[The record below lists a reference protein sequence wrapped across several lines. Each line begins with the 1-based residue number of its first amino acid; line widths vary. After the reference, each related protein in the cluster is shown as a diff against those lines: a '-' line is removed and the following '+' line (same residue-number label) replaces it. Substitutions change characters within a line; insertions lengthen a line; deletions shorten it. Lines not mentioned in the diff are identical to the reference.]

1 MKKTIIELKDGLV
14 GRLAKKEIAEIVS
27 QYKLDI
33 VNDKDDAEVVLK
45 QITSVN
51 ALNYYRNVK
60 DNTFLFTADGNGI
73 KFYSPRTTKIGRK
86 FVKGRK
92 EGIRTQSPLTVDE
105 DKANTLAI
113 VDYLLGRT
121 NEITIKNVV
130 CQHTWD
136 ILGMLNKG
144 RLLDMDKAYLIKE
157 LGVSEKEIET
167 LIQIVVAQ
175 TSFDSSAL
183 SEVFRKVDTLYM
195 LGKPL
200 PNIGDSLIA
209 NLINASSKL
218 RIVNAISKGTN
229 SSQEEK
235 DIKIKGMIEKVQ
247 EEFSKA
253 KKTVRMSLQGSKA
266 FGKYAKEGME
276 TKGVYSLYIPDDTLA
291 DDEIRIPHPMTAG
304 GREDY
309 PKAGEVITDVRHPI
323 TTITLGFKVVGYTFD
338 GSIRTNT
345 KVCLAYYGD
354 ADGDAHASIYGAW
367 MKYLTHGTTKEL
379 NEFSNAMGL
388 KVEDSSAGFK
398 ISLDDLIVDPIDLQT
413 NQEKLAEDGL
423 AQGAAKL
430 ITKSVT
436 GSFGAKERD
445 LVFNTICN
453 DWDISAKDIHN
464 KSWLSQ
470 IPVQAKN
477 ILEDLRAGNMDD
489 MTKNTIR
496 LFDSM
501 SKDTL
506 TASSS
511 IATLLDMNRDEA
523 FNLLNELKGIQKVT
537 FRGTV
542 KQDEV
547 KEEINLAELYNLKF

>member
-1 MKKTIIELKDGLV
+1 MKKTIIELKDGIV
-14 GRLAKKEIAEIVS
+14 GRLAQKEIAEIVA
-27 QYKLDI
+27 QYNLDI
-33 VNDKDDAEVVLK
+33 VNDKDDAEVILK

-92 EGIRTQSPLTVDE
+92 EGVRTQSPLTIED

-121 NEITIKNVV
+121 DEITIKNVV

-157 LGVSEKEIET
+157 LGVSEKDIET

-183 SEVFRKVDTLYM
+183 SDVFRKVDTLYM

-218 RIVNAISKGTN
+218 HIVNAISKGTN

-247 EEFSKA
+247 EEFAKA

-291 DDEIRIPHPMTAG
+291 DDELRIPHPKTVG
-304 GREDY
+304 GKEDY
-309 PKAGEVITDVRHPI
+309 PKIGEVITDVRHPI

-379 NEFSNAMGL
+379 NEFATAMGL
-388 KVEDSSAGFK
+388 SVEDSSAGFK
-398 ISLDDLIVDPIDLQT
+398 ISLDDLIVDPINLQT
-413 NQEKLAEDGL
+413 DHEKLAEDGL

-453 DWDISAKDIHN
+453 NWDISAKDIHN
-464 KSWLSQ
+464 KSWLPQ

-489 MTKNTIR
+489 MTKGTIR
-496 LFDSM
+496 LFDAM

-506 TASSS
+506 TASAS
-511 IATLLDMNRDEA
+511 IGTLLDMNRNEA
-523 FNLLNELKGIQKVT
+523 FNLLNELKGIQRVT
-537 FRGTV
+537 FRGTT
-542 KQDEV
+542 KQEEV

>member
-14 GRLAKKEIAEIVS
+14 GRLAKKEIAKIAS

-33 VNDKDDAEVVLK
+33 VNDDAEVVLK

-175 TSFDSSAL
+175 TNFDSSAL

-309 PKAGEVITDVRHPI
+309 PKSGEVITDVRHPI

-354 ADGDAHASIYGAW
+354 ADGDAHATLYGAW
-367 MKYLTHGTTKEL
+367 MKYLNHGTTEDLDK
-379 NEFSNAMGL
+379 FANAMGL

-398 ISLDDLIVDPIDLQT
+398 ISFDDLIVDPIDLQT

-470 IPVQAKN
+470 IPVQSKN